1 VLREYGYGDMLFN
14 YGCIPQTWEDPH
26 KRHEMTGTLGDNDP
40 IDVVDIGSKMWTC
53 GSLVAVKVLGV
64 LGMIDSGETD
74 WKVRRPLLPALSL
87 TKHGMRTALP
97 MCLHP
102 AASALPLHALPCPSR
117 RLPTNL
123 HLPAAHR
130 HQRGGPHGPAADGH

>member
-1 VLREYGYGDMLFN
+1 MLFN

-74 WKVRRPLLPALSL
+74 WKVRSPLRSGAEHLSAAAVAICSSS
-87 TKHGMRTALP
+87 TATS
-97 MCLHP
+97 CGDGQR
-102 AASALPLHALPCPSR
+102 CVTWR
-117 RLPTNL
+117 R
-123 HLPAAHR
+123 A
-130 HQRGGPHGPAADGH
+130 G